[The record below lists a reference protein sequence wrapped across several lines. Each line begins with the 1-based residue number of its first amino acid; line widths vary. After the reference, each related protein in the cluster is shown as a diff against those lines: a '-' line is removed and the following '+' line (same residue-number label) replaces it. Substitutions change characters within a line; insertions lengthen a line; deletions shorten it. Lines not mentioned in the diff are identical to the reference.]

1 MYQAL
6 YRKYR
11 PRIFDDVVGQAHITD
26 TLKNQVQNSKFS
38 HAYLF
43 IGTRGTGKTTCAKIL
58 AKAVNCEH
66 PVNGNPCNEC
76 PTCRGIDDGTIMDVV
91 ELDAA
96 SNNGVDNVRALRD
109 EAIFTPAGAKKRVY
123 IIDEVHMLS
132 ISAFNALLKIME
144 EPPEHLIFILATT
157 ELKKV
162 PATILSRCQRYSF
175 RRIDASV
182 IADRLSFVAD
192 QEQLN
197 LSPEA
202 AALLGR
208 LADGSMR
215 DGLSLLDQV
224 LGNGTITVDSV
235 LAATGLAG
243 NLKTVQL
250 LEYVINA
257 DTSGALTLFGQ
268 MWQEGKDP
276 AMLLGE
282 LAGLLRDILLMQ
294 TAPHNCDKLLSGNY
308 DHTALQRFT
317 GTLTSAQL
325 LYALETVQDAQEKM
339 RDSRNL
345 RMTVEL
351 CLIALCDPSLSDGI
365 AGLRARISKI
375 ETLVKNGATPLEDP
389 GKLPSPAP
397 KMDRSP
403 LSSSEEREIP
413 SSVPEIKEE
422 VPAVISMK
430 TEFPA
435 IPEQPDDLP
444 PWEDAESAQPPEAV
458 STAESLIENI
468 SSMPLSGGSEH
479 TTADTQWTQFITV
492 AKQHLPAHAVG
503 LLYQCYGIFTPDTV
517 TICAPDFPYAQ
528 LTAAGTMEKLQA
540 SATAF
545 CGQPVTV
552 NVTKD
557 NAGTSHATRSLEE
570 LKQYNIV
577 KFK

>member
-26 TLKNQVQNSKFS
+26 TLKSQVQNGKFS

-182 IADRLSFVAD
+182 IADRLSFVAE

-235 LAATGLAG
+235 LSATGLAG

-250 LEYVINA
+250 LEYIINA

-268 MWQEGKDP
+268 LWQDGKDP
-276 AMLLGE
+276 AMLLSE

-294 TAPHNCDKLLSGNY
+294 TAPHNCDSLLSGNH
-308 DHTALQRFT
+308 DHTVLQRFT
-317 GTLTSAQL
+317 GAITSAQL
-325 LYALETVQDAQEKM
+325 LYTLETVQEAQDKM

-375 ETLVKNGATPLEDP
+375 EALVETGAVSRQEMTNSPVSERKDEA
-389 GKLPSPAP
+389 PST
-397 KMDRSP
+397 
-403 LSSSEEREIP
+403 
-413 SSVPEIKEE
+413 V
-422 VPAVISMK
+422 SMEP
-430 TEFPA
+430 EFPA
-435 IPEQPDDLP
+435 VSEQSDDLP
-444 PWEDAESAQPPEAV
+444 PWEDAQPSEETSSPLMKNA
-458 STAESLIENI
+458 
-468 SSMPLSGGSEH
+468 SSMPLSGDSEH
-479 TTADTQWTQFITV
+479 TTANTQWTQFIAV
-492 AKQHLPAHAVG
+492 AKQHLPSHAVG
-503 LLYQCYGIFTPDTV
+503 LLYQCHGIFAPDTV
-517 TICAPDFPYAQ
+517 TICAPDFPYVQ
-528 LTAAGTMEKLQA
+528 LTAAGTMEKLRA
-540 SATAF
+540 SAAAF
-545 CGQPVTV
+545 CGQPITV
-552 NVTKD
+552 NVIKD
-557 NAGTSHATRSLEE
+557 NAGASHATRSLEE

>member
-26 TLKNQVQNSKFS
+26 TLKNQVQNGKFS

-175 RRIDASV
+175 RRINASV
-182 IADRLSFVAD
+182 IADRLSFVAG

-197 LSPEA
+197 LSPDA

-235 LAATGLAG
+235 LSATGLAG

-250 LEYVINA
+250 LEYIINA

-268 MWQEGKDP
+268 LWQDGKDP
-276 AMLLGE
+276 AMLLSE

-294 TAPHNCDKLLSGNY
+294 TAPHNCDSLLSGNH
-308 DHTALQRFT
+308 DHTVLQRFT
-317 GTLTSAQL
+317 GAITSAQL
-325 LYALETVQDAQEKM
+325 LYALETVQEAQDKM

-375 ETLVKNGATPLEDP
+375 EALVETGAVPRQEMTNSPVSKRKDEA
-389 GKLPSPAP
+389 PST
-397 KMDRSP
+397 
-403 LSSSEEREIP
+403 
-413 SSVPEIKEE
+413 V
-422 VPAVISMK
+422 SMEP
-430 TEFPA
+430 EFPA
-435 IPEQPDDLP
+435 VSEQSDDLP
-444 PWEDAESAQPPEAV
+444 PWEDAQPSEETSA
-458 STAESLIENI
+458 SLMKNV
-468 SSMPLSGGSEH
+468 SSMPLSGDSEH

-492 AKQHLPAHAVG
+492 AKQHLPSHAVG
-503 LLYQCYGIFTPDTV
+503 LLYQCHGIFTPDTV
-517 TICAPDFPYAQ
+517 TICAPDFPYVQ
-528 LTAAGTMEKLQA
+528 LTAAGTMEKLRA
-540 SATAF
+540 SAAAF

-552 NVTKD
+552 NVIKD

>member
-11 PRIFDDVVGQAHITD
+11 PRTFDDVVGQSHITD
-26 TLKNQVQNSKFS
+26 TLKNQVQNGKFS

-76 PTCRGIDDGTIMDVV
+76 PTCRGIDAGTVMDVV

-162 PATILSRCQRYSF
+162 PATILSRCQRYTY

-182 IADRLSFVAD
+182 IADRLSFVAE
-192 QEQLN
+192 QEQLS

-235 LAATGLAG
+235 LSATGLAG
-243 NLKTVQL
+243 SMKTVQL
-250 LEYVINA
+250 LESVTNA
-257 DTSGALTLFGQ
+257 DTSGALSLFGQ
-268 MWQEGKDP
+268 LWQDGKDP
-276 AMLLGE
+276 AMLLNE
-282 LAGLLRDILLMQ
+282 LSGLLRDILLMQ
-294 TAPHNCDKLLSGNY
+294 TAPHTCDQLLSGNY
-308 DHTALQRFT
+308 DHMTLQHFT
-317 GTLTSAQL
+317 QSLTPAQL
-325 LYALETVQDAQEKM
+325 LYALETVQDAQNKM

-345 RMTVEL
+345 RMSVEL

-365 AGLRARISKI
+365 TGLRARVSQLEALLKDGVPFPAAKNREHLSPIPEMKTDPSSN
-375 ETLVKNGATPLEDP
+375 TPVKTE
-389 GKLPSPAP
+389 LPS
-397 KMDRSP
+397 
-403 LSSSEEREIP
+403 
-413 SSVPEIKEE
+413 VPDQ
-422 VPAVISMK
+422 ADSR
-430 TEFPA
+430 
-435 IPEQPDDLP
+435 P
-444 PWEDAESAQPPEAV
+444 PWEDAEPNFPS
-458 STAESLIENI
+458 
-468 SSMPLSGGSEH
+468 GSEAPAKPSIEPVISALPVENAEH
-479 TTADTQWTQFITV
+479 AAADTQWAQFIAA

-503 LLYQCYGIFTPDTV
+503 LLYQCHGIFTPDTV

-528 LTAAGTMEKLQA
+528 LTVAGMTEKLQA
-540 SATAF
+540 SAAAF
-545 CGQPVTV
+545 FGQPVTV

-557 NAGTSHATRSLEE
+557 NAGISHATRSLEE
-570 LKQYNIV
+570 LRRYDIV

>member
-26 TLKNQVQNSKFS
+26 TLKSQVQNGKFS

-182 IADRLSFVAD
+182 IADRLSFVAE

-235 LAATGLAG
+235 LSATGLAG

-250 LEYVINA
+250 LEYIINA

-268 MWQEGKDP
+268 LWQDGKDP
-276 AMLLGE
+276 AMLLSE

-294 TAPHNCDKLLSGNY
+294 TAPHNCDSLLSGNHG
-308 DHTALQRFT
+308 HTVLQRFT
-317 GTLTSAQL
+317 GAITSAQL
-325 LYALETVQDAQEKM
+325 LYALETVQEAQDKM

-375 ETLVKNGATPLEDP
+375 EALVETGAVLRQEMANSPISERKDEA
-389 GKLPSPAP
+389 PST
-397 KMDRSP
+397 
-403 LSSSEEREIP
+403 
-413 SSVPEIKEE
+413 V
-422 VPAVISMK
+422 SMEP
-430 TEFPA
+430 EFPA
-435 IPEQPDDLP
+435 VSEQSDDLP
-444 PWEDAESAQPPEAV
+444 PWEDAQPSEETSAPLMKNA
-458 STAESLIENI
+458 
-468 SSMPLSGGSEH
+468 SSMPLSGDSEH
-479 TTADTQWTQFITV
+479 TTADTQWTQFIAV
-492 AKQHLPAHAVG
+492 AKQHLPSHAVG
-503 LLYQCYGIFTPDTV
+503 LLYQCHGIFAPDTV
-517 TICAPDFPYAQ
+517 TICAPDFPYVQ
-528 LTAAGTMEKLQA
+528 LTAAGTMEKLRA
-540 SATAF
+540 SAAAF

-552 NVTKD
+552 NVIKD
-557 NAGTSHATRSLEE
+557 NAGASHATRSLEE